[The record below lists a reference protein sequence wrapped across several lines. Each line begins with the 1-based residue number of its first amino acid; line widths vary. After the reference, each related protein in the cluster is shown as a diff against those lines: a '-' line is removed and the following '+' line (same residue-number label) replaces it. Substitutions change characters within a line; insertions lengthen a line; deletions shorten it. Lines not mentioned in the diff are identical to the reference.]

1 MIQKEKMR
9 NEQETISIEEYLN
22 RRRKLREK
30 ERRNRKEQ
38 TYEKES
44 SPWML
49 AELSGFVFIVRIIRI
64 IFAKQPVEQ
73 CIGIE
78 KNRNEDRTGNG
89 SFKEPMCL

>member
-30 ERRNRKEQ
+30 ERNRKEQ

-49 AELSGFVFIVRIIRI
+49 AELSM
-64 IFAKQPVEQ
+64 
-73 CIGIE
+73 
-78 KNRNEDRTGNG
+78 T
-89 SFKEPMCL
+89 

>member
-49 AELSGFVFIVRIIRI
+49 ADLSM
-64 IFAKQPVEQ
+64 
-73 CIGIE
+73 
-78 KNRNEDRTGNG
+78 T
-89 SFKEPMCL
+89 

>member
-49 AELSGFVFIVRIIRI
+49 AELSMTSALFS
-64 IFAKQPVEQ
+64 
-73 CIGIE
+73 
-78 KNRNEDRTGNG
+78 
-89 SFKEPMCL
+89 SFESSESSLRSSL

>member
-1 MIQKEKMR
+1 MQTAANYHIYMEMEGARMIQKEKMR

-49 AELSGFVFIVRIIRI
+49 AELSM
-64 IFAKQPVEQ
+64 
-73 CIGIE
+73 
-78 KNRNEDRTGNG
+78 T
-89 SFKEPMCL
+89 

>member
-22 RRRKLREK
+22 RRRKMSEK

-49 AELSGFVFIVRIIRI
+49 AELSM
-64 IFAKQPVEQ
+64 
-73 CIGIE
+73 
-78 KNRNEDRTGNG
+78 T
-89 SFKEPMCL
+89 

>member
-9 NEQETISIEEYLN
+9 NKQKTISIKEYLN

-49 AELSGFVFIVRIIRI
+49 AELSM
-64 IFAKQPVEQ
+64 
-73 CIGIE
+73 
-78 KNRNEDRTGNG
+78 T
-89 SFKEPMCL
+89 

>member
-44 SPWML
+44 FPWML
-49 AELSGFVFIVRIIRI
+49 AELSM
-64 IFAKQPVEQ
+64 
-73 CIGIE
+73 
-78 KNRNEDRTGNG
+78 T
-89 SFKEPMCL
+89 

>member
-9 NEQETISIEEYLN
+9 NEQETIEEYLN

-49 AELSGFVFIVRIIRI
+49 AELSM
-64 IFAKQPVEQ
+64 
-73 CIGIE
+73 
-78 KNRNEDRTGNG
+78 T
-89 SFKEPMCL
+89 